1 VPIARAVQGGTHAEN
16 RGPSWWSILYGVGG
30 AVVVDLLTY
39 GIDPTVRNQ
48 NLERFVASDPAV
60 AMVAV
65 GSVADDVKGE
75 LARAYVALRPGMT
88 ATEDDI
94 VNHCR
99 AHLAAYK
106 LPRSVRFASDL
117 PKTSTGRSCGESS
130 GDSTASNAENSTPVA
145 SASPGPL
152 EEG

>member
-1 VPIARAVQGGTHAEN
+1 MPIARAVQGGTHAEN
-16 RGPSWWSILYGVGG
+16 RGLSWWSILYGVGG

-48 NLERFVASDPAV
+48 NLERVVASDPAV

-65 GSVADDVKGE
+65 GSVAHDVKGE

-106 LPRSVRFASDL
+106 LPRSVRFASDE
-117 PKTSTGRSCGESS
+117 PGES
-130 GDSTASNAENSTPVA
+130 GHGLLMGGGAEQGGWGKVTAEGHAGEAVMPT
-145 SASPGPL
+145 SA
-152 EEG
+152 